1 MACVRRA
8 LVSVSDKRGA
18 AELVAGLEALGVE
31 VVSTGGTARF
41 LRQQGIQV
49 TDIPAFV
56 GFPEI
61 IGGRVKTLH
70 PLIHGGILVPRDSP
84 EELAAAER
92 HGVRPIDLVVVNL
105 APFEATAA
113 RSDCTIEE
121 AIATIDIGGLALIHS
136 AAKNHSHVAVLTDP
150 DDYEPVLQAL
160 RREGEVPLS
169 LCAELALKAFR
180 LAARYDRAVARYLAG
195 NVEGRFPTQ
204 LTLDFVKV
212 QDLRYGE
219 NPHQAAALYRELLA
233 AEPSAA
239 TATPLSG
246 SKGLSYTNLVDLNA
260 AIELVKELDDP
271 AAAIVRHASPCGAAL
286 APTVGEA
293 FDRAYE
299 SDRASAF
306 GGVLAFNR
314 TVDSEAAVRIVEPA
328 AGDPPKFFEVIVA
341 PDYADDALE
350 IITRKPS
357 WGPRVRVL
365 KTGPWTR
372 QAIDARAFDF
382 TRVVGGLVAQ
392 DRDLAAVG
400 REVHVVTDRQPT
412 EAEWRDLRFAA
423 LCAKHVRSNAVVLAK
438 DRTLVGVGAGQMTH
452 IDAAFL
458 AVRKAGER
466 ARGAVLAADAF
477 LLYPDVIEAAA
488 QAGCVAIIQPGG
500 SHRDSLSIE
509 AANRLGLAMAF
520 TGLRH
525 FRH

>member
-1 MACVRRA
+1 MAHVRRA
-8 LVSVSDKRGA
+8 LVSVSDKRGI

-92 HGVRPIDLVVVNL
+92 HGIRPIDLVAVNL
-105 APFEATAA
+105 APFEQTAA

-121 AIATIDIGGLALIHS
+121 AIETIDIGGLALIHS
-136 AAKNHSHVAVLTDP
+136 AAKNHSHVVVLTDP

-160 RREGEVPLS
+160 RRDREVPLA

-195 NVEGRFPTQ
+195 NVEGRFPAQ
-204 LTLDFVKV
+204 LAFDFVKV

-219 NPHQAAALYRELLA
+219 NPHQAAALYREPLA

-246 SKGLSYTNLVDLNA
+246 DKGLSYTNLVDLNA
-260 AIELVKELDDP
+260 ALELVKELDEP

-286 APTVGEA
+286 AQTVGEA

-299 SDRASAF
+299 GDRASAF

-314 TVDSEAAVRIVEPA
+314 TVDTEAALRIVEPVA
-328 AGDPPKFFEVIVA
+328 TEPPKFFEAIVA
-341 PDYADDALE
+341 PDYEENALE

-372 QAIDARAFDF
+372 QAVDGKAYDF
-382 TRVVGGLVAQ
+382 RRIVGGLVAQ
-392 DRDLAAVG
+392 DRDLALLG
-400 REVHVVTDRQPT
+400 REVQVVTQRQPT
-412 EAEWRDLRFAA
+412 DAEWRDLRFAA
-423 LCAKHVRSNAVVLAK
+423 VCAKYVRSNAIVLAK
-438 DRTLVGVGAGQMTH
+438 DRMLVGVGAGQMTH
-452 IDAAFL
+452 IDAALL
-458 AVRKAGER
+458 AIRKAGPN
-466 ARGAVLAADAF
+466 ARGSVLAADAF
-477 LLYPDVIEAAA
+477 LLFPDVIEAAA
-488 QAGCVAIIQPGG
+488 QAGCIALIQPGG
-500 SHRDSLSIE
+500 SHRDSLSID

-520 TGLRH
+520 TGIRH